1 MSSSPSSSSKKG
13 GLNSDLESFRKQWIS
28 DLQHQ
33 QSDESGRHEPPRAAS
48 STAGPSRRRRPSV
61 PVSAAKLPAPAAD
74 DNDDDEYIHGQ
85 SFDEPEPSSQ
95 PVHDVTGVPVRKK
108 LVSALDYYEE
118 AMSKEGEGQH
128 GDSLKLYRKAYRLDA
143 GVDRRYREKH
153 FPRAKPATHPGGS
166 STTNTTTLTTAAP
179 VTSPPSK
186 TGPDAAPDP
195 QPQSISDLIASFAG
209 LKMEPAAPETEGM
222 PPPPSPLASVPDEIL
237 VHILRDVAAADV
249 ADFARLAR
257 VCKRLAYLVATEQRI
272 WQRVA
277 LGSKFGFRA
286 MPYRFEKAV
295 EWDELPEDEQDAPQI
310 VDGLVVSPAELA
322 QRRRDQALAV
332 THSLT
337 PSVYP
342 SWKALF
348 YARPRIRFNGC
359 YISTVNYVRTGQAS
373 TNQTTWGSPIH
384 IVTYYRY
391 LRFFRD
397 GTLISLLTT
406 NEPSTVIHHLT
417 RDDLRLHRGATH
429 PHLPSAVMAL
439 ALRGRW
445 RLSSADDLD
454 DPTAPTAD
462 FSASRPGRE
471 DPEGDVFIE
480 TEGVGSKYMYRM
492 DMSLRSAGKGARNN
506 KLIWRGFYSYNKL
519 TDDWGEFALKND
531 KPYFFSRVK
540 SYGFGE

>member
-1 MSSSPSSSSKKG
+1 MPSSPSSSPAKKG
-13 GLNSDLESFRKQWIS
+13 GLNSDLESFRRQWIS

-33 QSDESGRHEPPRAAS
+33 RHDEPNQSHHEHPRPAS

-61 PVSAAKLPAPAAD
+61 AAVKPIPAAVTD
-74 DNDDDEYIHGQ
+74 DNDEDEYLHGQ
-85 SFDEPEPSSQ
+85 SFDEPSPSSQ

-153 FPRAKPATHPGGS
+153 FPKAKPATHPGS
-166 STTNTTTLTTAAP
+166 STTNTTTLTTT
-179 VTSPPSK
+179 TSPPAK
-186 TGPDAAPDP
+186 TAPDAVTNP

-209 LKMEPAAPETEGM
+209 LKMEPAAPEVEGM
-222 PPPPSPLASVPDEIL
+222 PQPPSPLTDVPDEIL
-237 VHILRDVAAADV
+237 IHIMRDVAAADV

-272 WQRVA
+272 WRRVA
-277 LGSKFGFRA
+277 LGPRFGFLA

-295 EWDELPEDEQDAPQI
+295 EWDELPEDEQDAPR
-310 VDGLVVSPAELA
+310 VLDGFVVSPAEVA
-322 QRRRDQALAV
+322 RRRREEALAF
-332 THSLT
+332 TESLT

-359 YISTVNYVRTGQAS
+359 YISTVNYIRTGQAS

-406 NEPSTVIHHLT
+406 NEPSAVVHHLT
-417 RDDLRLHRGATH
+417 RDELRLHRNASH

-445 RLSSADDLD
+445 RLSSADDLE
-454 DPTAPTAD
+454 DPDAPAAD
-462 FSASRPGRE
+462 LSTSRPGR
-471 DPEGDVFIE
+471 DNPEGDVFIE
-480 TEGVGSKYMYRM
+480 TEGVGAKYMYRM